1 MPKIAGESLGVVGRC
16 WELPQGR
23 DSHSDKGPHVHAGH
37 RGTLRT
43 AAPRWLLDE
52 TSLDGS

>member
-1 MPKIAGESLGVVGRC
+1 MPKISGESLGVVGRC